1 MQNLN
6 HYLQK
11 SLGLMPWKTIDLKEF
26 FYTLLIFILQNI
38 CWMRLI
44 IVKKKLLKVKSIW
57 GAKLIGNDLG

>member
-26 FYTLLIFILQNI
+26 FYTLLIFILENI
-38 CWMRLI
+38 CWLLLV
-44 IVKKKLLKVKSIW
+44 IVEKKLLKVKSIFR
-57 GAKLIGNDLG
+57 AKLIGNDLG